1 MDLIKN
7 CLLPFDKVTL
17 PDLDKVQ
24 LMNRTDKKFCLH
36 ISQLPIVLEAIRND
50 YSLLE
55 IQGRTLFN
63 YDNTYF
69 DTPDNQMFLAHHNGR
84 SNRIKIRIRRYV
96 ESDLNFLEIKLKNN
110 KGRTLKERVVK
121 QNFVPA
127 FTFEE
132 KNFLEQG
139 SPYTWLELQPK
150 IRSFFNRFTLVN
162 HQFTHRVTI
171 DVFPGFSNSE
181 KEITL
186 DKLVIIEIKQ
196 DKASEQAMIVKAL
209 QEQKIKCLGFSK
221 YCIGRALLDE
231 NLKKNNFKP
240 LLLKIRK
247 YYYN

>member
-36 ISQLPIVLEAIRND
+36 ITQLPAVLEAIIDD

-55 IQGRTLFN
+55 IQGRTIFN

-69 DTPDNQMFLAHHNGR
+69 DTPDNQMFLSHHNGK
-84 SNRIKIRIRRYV
+84 SNRLKIRIRRYV
-96 ESDLNFLEIKLKNN
+96 DSDLNFLEIKLKNN
-110 KGRTLKERVVK
+110 KGRTLKERIEK
-121 QNFVPA
+121 QDFRSI
-127 FTFEE
+127 FTFDEQ
-132 KNFLEQG
+132 NFLEQG
-139 SPYTWLELQPK
+139 SPFTWLQLQPK
-150 IRSFFNRFTLVN
+150 IRSFFHRFTLVN
-162 HQFTHRVTI
+162 HQFTERVTI
-171 DVFPGFSNSE
+171 DISPGFSNSE

-196 DKASEQAMIVKAL
+196 DKLSKESMISNAL
-209 QEQKIKCLGFSK
+209 LTQRIKGQGISK
-221 YCIGRALLDE
+221 YCLGRSLLEE
-231 NLKKNNFKP
+231 NIKKNNFKP
-240 LLLKIRK
+240 LLLKIRR

>member
-36 ISQLPIVLEAIRND
+36 ISQLPALLEAIRND

-69 DTPDNQMFLAHHNGR
+69 DTPDNQMFLSHHNGKSIR
-84 SNRIKIRIRRYV
+84 VKIRIRRYV
-96 ESDLNFLEIKLKNN
+96 DSDLNFLEIKLKNN
-110 KGRTLKERVVK
+110 KGWTLKERIEK
-121 QNFVPA
+121 QEFKPL

-139 SPYTWLELQPK
+139 TPYTWLQLQPK
-150 IRSFFNRFTLVN
+150 IRSFFHRFTLVN
-162 HQFTHRVTI
+162 HQFTERVTI
-171 DVFPGFSNSE
+171 DIFPGFSNPD

-186 DKLVIIEIKQ
+186 NKLVIIEIKQ
-196 DKASEQAMIVKAL
+196 DKLSKESMISNELMK
-209 QEQKIKCLGFSK
+209 QRIKGQGISK
-221 YCIGRALLDE
+221 YCVGRALLDD
-231 NLKKNNFKP
+231 NIKKNNFKP

>member
-1 MDLIKN
+1 MDLIKK
-7 CLLPFDKVTL
+7 CLLPFNKVTL

-24 LMNRTDKKFCLH
+24 LMNRIDKKFCLH
-36 ISQLPIVLEAIRND
+36 INQLPAVLEAIKND

-55 IQGRTLFN
+55 IQGRTLFH

-84 SNRIKIRIRRYV
+84 SIRVKIRIRRYV
-96 ESDLNFLEIKLKNN
+96 DSDLNFLEIKLKNN
-110 KGRTLKERVVK
+110 KGRTLKERIEK
-121 QNFVPA
+121 QEFKPV

-139 SPYTWLELQPK
+139 SPFTWLQLQPK

-162 HQFTHRVTI
+162 HQFTERITI

-196 DKASEQAMIVKAL
+196 DKLSKESMISNVL
-209 QEQKIKCLGFSK
+209 MNQKIKGQGISK
-221 YCIGRALLDE
+221 YCIGRALLDD